1 MDKIKY
7 ILIFAL
13 IYLILRQLYC
23 INYLDKEKYNE
34 NLEELEEL
42 ETNEEVIEN
51 IDEPLIENLIEFKVS
66 TLNSTFNDIYDIKI
80 DLNNNIYINQINSD
94 KGCIKKIDTQ
104 GNVTTIVSN
113 ISLSYCGI
121 TLDRSGN
128 IYTTAWY
135 NNGKNIIKITQ
146 SGSITVLYPNP
157 EDTWDLQF
165 DSIGNLYCISPRV
178 DYVSKI
184 DKSGNV
190 TRVGSNFYQ
199 ITGGAFDTFDNLY
212 VISQPGGTVHKITPS
227 GTVSLFAS
235 NLGGGPTKGVF
246 DSSNNLYITNTFA
259 NVIQMIDTSGKINII
274 AGILDKPGSSDGSNF
289 SAKFNWPIGISI
301 DSNKNL
307 YITEQGN
314 NTTIRKIE
322 GIAGV
327 PFINF
332 TPPPTTITLTDSVVI
347 AGQPFTVN
355 NTGTTS
361 ATTATW
367 ALNGTI
373 IPGGSVKSQNFTAP
387 TSPGVYN
394 ITCTIQGIIGT
405 SRVTVNA
412 ITVTLSG
419 PSSVSAGQT
428 FTVNNTGT
436 TSISASATWSL
447 NGTTIP
453 GGTIT
458 NQNFTAPT
466 NPGKYT
472 INCTVLGVTGT
483 TTVTVNPTVTLSVP
497 PSVIAGQTF
506 TINNTGT
513 TSINASAT
521 WSLNGTTIPGGTITS
536 QNFTAPSSPGKY
548 TITCTVQGVIGTTS
562 VTVTPV
568 IITLSGPSSVIAG
581 QAFTVNNTGTTSIN
595 ATAKWSLDKTIIPG
609 DSIKSQNFTA
619 PSTAGTYTI
628 TCNILEFT
636 GSYTVTVNPIIIT
649 LSGPSSVIAGQAFTV
664 NNTGTSSINAT
675 AKWLLDKTII
685 PGDSITSQNFTAPN
699 TVGTYTITCNILEFT
714 GKYNVTVNP
723 ITVTLTGPS
732 SVIAGQSFTVNA
744 TGDWTST
751 EGAIWALNGVANN
764 LCTTSSCVFVA
775 PSIGGTVKVTYTV
788 LGFIGSLD
796 ILVNPVIV
804 TLPPSS
810 INNTGTIP
818 STGSVTTQP
827 ITTINQAST
836 TQPLTI
842 APTSTI
848 PSTGSVTTQPLTIA
862 PTSTIPSTVNPNTI
876 KSPSNSVSEIEQRL
890 IAETSTVLQNLSNT
904 TNPEI
909 ISNTLNNLSSTLQS
923 QNISSS
929 IPITDPEIK
938 STIYSYYALTNPT
951 LDTTLPLVTVSTK
964 QDSNGNQIIDPES
977 LPVNSSTS
985 TNIIIPLDPGK
996 SIIMNSVAIS
1006 RGSLSDGTNINQSN
1020 QIQINDGPWLNYNE
1034 KVTIGNNIFLFVGS
1048 GSPIIMQILPAS
1060 QSNTIYYIIGI
1071 VVVLVLIVL
1080 YIIYSRNSNNK
1091 KSSFDK
1097 YGE

>member
-23 INYLDKEKYNE
+23 INYLDKEKYTE
-34 NLEELEEL
+34 NLEELE
-42 ETNEEVIEN
+42 TKEEVIEN
-51 IDEPLIENLIEFKVS
+51 IVEPLIENLSEFKVS

-80 DLNNNIYINQINSD
+80 DSNNNIYINQINSD

-274 AGILDKPGSSDGSNF
+274 AGILNKGGSSDGSNF
-289 SAKFNWPIGISI
+289 SATFNWPIGISI
-301 DSNKNL
+301 DTNKNL

-314 NTTIRKIE
+314 NTKIRKIE

-367 ALNGTI
+367 TLNGTT
-373 IPGGSVKSQNFTAP
+373 IPGGSVTSQNFTAP

-405 SRVTVNA
+405 SKVTVNP

-428 FTVNNTGT
+428 FTVNNSGT
-436 TSISASATWSL
+436 TSINATATWAL

-453 GGTIT
+453 GGSITSQYFTAPTTAGTYTVTCNILGFTGSSTIT
-458 NQNFTAPT
+458 VTPITVTLSGPSSVNPGQTFTVNYTGTPINATATWALDGTTIPGGSIKNQNFTAPT
-466 NPGKYT
+466 NPGTYT
-472 INCTVLGVTGT
+472 ISCTVQGITGT

-548 TITCTVQGVIGTTS
+548 NITCTVQGVTGTTS

-636 GSYTVTVNPIIIT
+636 GSYSITVNPIIIT
-649 LSGPSSVIAGQAFTV
+649 L
-664 NNTGTSSINAT
+664 
-675 AKWLLDKTII
+675 
-685 PGDSITSQNFTAPN
+685 
-699 TVGTYTITCNILEFT
+699 
-714 GKYNVTVNP
+714 
-723 ITVTLTGPS
+723 
-732 SVIAGQSFTVNA
+732 
-744 TGDWTST
+744 
-751 EGAIWALNGVANN
+751 
-764 LCTTSSCVFVA
+764 
-775 PSIGGTVKVTYTV
+775 
-788 LGFIGSLD
+788 
-796 ILVNPVIV
+796 
-804 TLPPSS
+804 
-810 INNTGTIP
+810 
-818 STGSVTTQP
+818 
-827 ITTINQAST
+827 
-836 TQPLTI
+836 
-842 APTSTI
+842 
-848 PSTGSVTTQPLTIA
+848 
-862 PTSTIPSTVNPNTI
+862 
-876 KSPSNSVSEIEQRL
+876 
-890 IAETSTVLQNLSNT
+890 
-904 TNPEI
+904 
-909 ISNTLNNLSSTLQS
+909 
-923 QNISSS
+923 
-929 IPITDPEIK
+929 
-938 STIYSYYALTNPT
+938 
-951 LDTTLPLVTVSTK
+951 
-964 QDSNGNQIIDPES
+964 
-977 LPVNSSTS
+977 
-985 TNIIIPLDPGK
+985 
-996 SIIMNSVAIS
+996 
-1006 RGSLSDGTNINQSN
+1006 
-1020 QIQINDGPWLNYNE
+1020 
-1034 KVTIGNNIFLFVGS
+1034 
-1048 GSPIIMQILPAS
+1048 
-1060 QSNTIYYIIGI
+1060 
-1071 VVVLVLIVL
+1071 
-1080 YIIYSRNSNNK
+1080 
-1091 KSSFDK
+1091 
-1097 YGE
+1097 